1 MGWSISARACALGF
15 EAGDHLPGVHA
26 QLDDLQRHAAANRLL
41 LLGHEDDAEAPF
53 ADLLQQ
59 LVGADDASRAFGER
73 VNHGHCDFRGR
84 GLQEIADVRLD
95 AQEPFDPLANFFV
108 AGAGFVE
115 IGRLFPEGRLL
126 EGRQV
131 NLVDARH
138 AVIRFVGSPGGQ
150 PKSVATFD
158 ARLPLSPRRFLSFFE
173 TLPWRKRG
181 ILGRKPSTDLRLSER
196 F

>member
-1 MGWSISARACALGF
+1 MFGMIHQRQGLQLRF
-15 EAGDHLPGVHA
+15 ESRQHLPRVHA
-26 QLDDLQRHAAANRLL
+26 GLDNLERDAAADGSLL
-41 LLGHEDDAEAPF
+41 FGHEDDAEAPF

-73 VNHGHCDFRGR
+73 INHGHGDFRGR

-95 AQEPFDPLANFFV
+95 AQEPFDPLAHFFV

-115 IGRLFPEGRLL
+115 IGRPFPEGRLL

-131 NLVDARH
+131 DLVDARH

-150 PKSVATFD
+150 P
-158 ARLPLSPRRFLSFFE
+158 LNQ
-173 TLPWRKRG
+173 W
-181 ILGRKPSTDLRLSER
+181 RLSTLVCL
-196 F
+196 